1 MPSLVKISHLDL
13 EEKYKFLKM
22 YKNKDEQMDKMRLER
37 LTSAQVKHTV
47 KTCFE
52 TWTDNKLCYSNSKIN
67 IAAEEYSKH
76 FYEIDI
82 SEYSRHMDI

>member
-1 MPSLVKISHLDL
+1 
-13 EEKYKFLKM
+13 
-22 YKNKDEQMDKMRLER
+22 MDKMRLER
-37 LTSAQVKHTV
+37 LTSAQVKQTV

-52 TWTDNKLCYSNSKIN
+52 TWTDNKLCYSKSKIN

>member
-1 MPSLVKISHLDL
+1 
-13 EEKYKFLKM
+13 
-22 YKNKDEQMDKMRLER
+22 MDKMRLER

-52 TWTDNKLCYSNSKIN
+52 TWTDNKLCYSKSKIN
-67 IAAEEYSKH
+67 IAAKEYSKH

-82 SEYSRHMDI
+82 S